1 MNESGMDGVGCAIRR
16 IDSPICG
23 YPLESIFSALY
34 YACALFYSAR
44 TGRHFLANRFFRDR
58 LARSRLAV
66 TQVVIAS
73 FRMIG
78 KNRSFAAFRLTQA
91 LATYSPLPSP
101 LNT

>member
-1 MNESGMDGVGCAIRR
+1 MDGSGMDGVGCASRR

-23 YPLESIFSALY
+23 FPRETNFSTLHH
-34 YACALFYSAR
+34 ACALFYSAR

-66 TQVVIAS
+66 THGVIAS

-78 KNRSFAAFRLTQA
+78 KNRSFAAFRFTHV